1 MSVTPAID
9 TDTCY
14 RALTAR
20 DARFDGRF
28 YVGVATTGIYCRP
41 VCTART
47 PRRDRCTFYASAA
60 EAEHAGFRAC
70 FRCRPELAPGQA
82 PVDSLPRL
90 VTAAIARIEEGFLN
104 ERSVEEL
111 AGELGVAARH
121 LRRAVG
127 EVLGVSPAELAR
139 TRRLAL
145 AKQLLHDT
153 DLDITEIALAAGF
166 GSLRRFHQAF
176 RDAFGMPPTAV
187 RRATGARA
195 AAGPSR
201 AKRGDRRTGAARRA
215 SPGEPIIAE
224 TVIPSR
230 SLILRLGYR
239 KPFDWPRLLGFLA
252 ARAVPGVEDVSVEEL
267 TYRREVRLGG
277 HAGAITVRDDAD
289 HACLRVELAPSL
301 AGVAMAVAA
310 RLRNLFD
317 LDAHP
322 AEIAEAL
329 GADRTLAPLVKAH
342 PGLRVPGAFDG
353 FEVAVRAILGQQ
365 VSVRAASTLAARLV
379 AAHGGA
385 FPTPKAL
392 AACRT
397 EEIAKLGLPAARAN
411 ALIALA
417 RAVCDGSLQL
427 DRGAAPDRTI
437 AALEALPGVGPW
449 TAHYVAMRAL
459 GWPDA
464 FLAGDLIIRK
474 ALGGITARAATD
486 RAEAWRPWRAY
497 AVLHLWT
504 GASP

>member
-9 TDTCY
+9 TETCY

-90 VTAAIARIEEGFLN
+90 VTAAVARIEEGYLN

-176 RDAFGMPPTAV
+176 RDAFAMPPTAV
-187 RRATGARA
+187 RRATGTRA
-195 AAGPSR
+195 AAG
-201 AKRGDRRTGAARRA
+201 
-215 SPGEPIIAE
+215 
-224 TVIPSR
+224 
-230 SLILRLGYR
+230 LILRLGYR
-239 KPFDWPRLLGFLA
+239 KPFDWPRLLAFLA
-252 ARAVPGVEDVSVEEL
+252 ARAVPGVEDIADV

-277 HAGAITVRDDAD
+277 HAGAITVRDDAE

-322 AEIAEAL
+322 HEISDAL
-329 GADRTLAPLVKAH
+329 GEDRTLAPLVKAR

-379 AAHGGA
+379 ARFEGA

-392 AACRT
+392 AGART
-397 EEIAKLGLPAARAN
+397 DEIAKLGLPAARAN

-417 RAVCDGSLQL
+417 RGVCDGSVDL

-449 TAHYVAMRAL
+449 TAHYIAMRAL

-474 ALGGITARAATD
+474 ALGGITPRAATA

-497 AVLHLWT
+497 AVLHLWS
-504 GASP
+504 GS